1 MNADQEMLIARQ
13 CERLAIAFAHAVDH
27 RDTERAVA
35 LFAPD
40 ATFERRGEVLRG
52 HAAIRAA
59 QQARVPGIVT
69 RHLCSTIDI
78 QVMDD
83 RHAKGTVYFL
93 LYKHE
98 SAVPGSG
105 PAPLGQPETLGEY
118 QDEYILSDTGWKI
131 SKRVAKAAFRRTA
144 G

>member
-35 LFAPD
+35 VFAPD

-52 HAAIRAA
+52 HGEIRAA
-59 QQARVPGIVT
+59 QQARAPGIVT

-78 QVMDD
+78 QVLDH
-83 RHAKGTVYFL
+83 RHARGTVYFL
-93 LYKHE
+93 LYRHE
-98 SAVPGSG
+98 SAAPGGG

-118 QDEYILSDTGWKI
+118 QDEYILSDGGWRI
-131 SKRVAKAAFRRTA
+131 ARRVAKAAFRRSA